1 MALLALDTGAT
12 RASLAFAV
20 LTLIVDAFVVGT
32 LAVWLFGRVAP
43 RAVPRPLRRTWFRSH
58 PVATRGEPHPRGGE
72 AVGGRVAELALWLAF
87 AMAAV
92 ATGGSLWFSEVA
104 GLPPCKLCWF
114 QRICMYPLTVVC
126 GVAALRRDRRALW
139 TALPLAVV
147 GACVSLYH
155 VLLERFP
162 SLEGGSGCD
171 PLNPCTIVWF
181 RRFGF
186 VSLPFM
192 ALSGFVGIAVLVVLA
207 ARSDRAPSPITSPE
221 QT

>member
-1 MALLALDTGAT
+1 MIPVLALDTGAS
-12 RASLAFAV
+12 RASVIFAV
-20 LTLIVDAFVVGT
+20 LAVIVDVFVVVT
-32 LAVWLFGRVAP
+32 LLAWLAVRLAP
-43 RAVPRPLRRTWFRSH
+43 SLRRRWNREPARALAPVRH
-58 PVATRGEPHPRGGE
+58 PAGGLGET
-72 AVGGRVAELALWLAF
+72 ALWAAF
-87 AMAAV
+87 AIAAV
-92 ATGGSLWFSEVA
+92 STGGSLWFSEVA

-126 GVAALRRDRRALW
+126 GVAALRRDLRVLW

-147 GACVSLYH
+147 GMGVSLYH

-192 ALSGFVGIAVLVVLA
+192 ALSGFAGIAMLVVVA
-207 ARSDRAPSPITSPE
+207 SRSHRPPSLRQERS
-221 QT
+221 